1 MSTYMQKPA
10 DVTRNWYVLDASGKS
25 LGRVATEAASL
36 LRGKHKVT
44 FTPNVDG
51 GDHVIVINA
60 EKAVL
65 TGNKLTQ
72 KKYYRHSGWVGG
84 LKEIRYDRLMEQRPE
99 LAMELAVKR
108 MLPNTP
114 QGRGMFGRL
123 RVYRGPEHKQAAQN
137 PVLWETK

>member
-1 MSTYMQKPA
+1 MSTYLQKPA
-10 DVTRNWYVLDASGKS
+10 EVVRNWYVLDATGKS
-25 LGRVATEAASL
+25 LGRVAAEAASL

-44 FTPNVDG
+44 YTPSVDG

-84 LKEIRYDRLMEQRPE
+84 LKEIRYDRLMEERPE

-108 MLPNTP
+108 MIPNTP
-114 QGRGMFGRL
+114 QGRRMRVRL
-123 RVYRGPEHKQAAQN
+123 KVYRGPEHNHEAQK
-137 PVLWETK
+137 PVLWEVK